1 MDERRARVALRISI
15 HDVHLTT
22 DNEAHDATFRAHRLI
37 RTGGIVPHRK
47 IGRRASR
54 TTDAE
59 ADEAEGSRGDERE
72 EEELDVVVH
81 GVHYIRKEVPNQEE
95 KGKNLYHPWPRE
107 MSERFVVW
115 RTGAVEKTLPA
126 AQPTTRHET
135 HRTPTNS
142 REIACVVPV
151 NADMIVWSSL
161 FMRAL

>member
-1 MDERRARVALRISI
+1 MDERGARVALRISI

-59 ADEAEGSRGDERE
+59 ADESEGSRGDERE

-81 GVHYIRKEVPNQEE
+81 ARIIPCPKGLC
-95 KGKNLYHPWPRE
+95 KGKGE
-107 MSERFVVW
+107 
-115 RTGAVEKTLPA
+115 
-126 AQPTTRHET
+126 
-135 HRTPTNS
+135 NS
-142 REIACVVPV
+142 FDPK
-151 NADMIVWSSL
+151 SL
-161 FMRAL
+161 SHAYL